1 MFSTFFSIV
10 KMKQVAKSGR
20 DLVEGKRILLADDIY
35 TTGSTMDAASGE
47 LLAAGAVEVCCISI
61 CTGAEKSSL
70 G

>member
-1 MFSTFFSIV
+1 MLMNTTFLEDSFLIKWQS
-10 KMKQVAKSGR
+10 R
-20 DLVEGKRILLADDIY
+20 DDIY
-35 TTGSTMDAASGE
+35 TTGSTMDAVAGE

>member
-1 MFSTFFSIV
+1 MLMNTTFLEDSFLIKWQSR
-10 KMKQVAKSGR
+10 A
-20 DLVEGKRILLADDIY
+20 
-35 TTGSTMDAASGE
+35 GSTMDAVAGE

>member
-1 MFSTFFSIV
+1 
-10 KMKQVAKSGR
+10 
-20 DLVEGKRILLADDIY
+20 
-35 TTGSTMDAASGE
+35 MDAVAGE